1 MGQAKLR
8 GSFEQRQAEG
18 IAKRHAEEVK
28 RTERFRRERAERA
41 EREANMTPEQKA
53 RATKVR
59 GVFAALTAMVAAS
72 EAQNADFANA
82 MRNFNAG

>member
-18 IAKRHAEEVK
+18 IAKRLAEEK
-28 RTERFRRERAERA
+28 QREEDQQRQRIERAA
-41 EREANMTPEQKA
+41 REANMPPEQRA
-53 RATKVR
+53 RLMKTR
-59 GVFAALTAMVAAS
+59 SLFAALAAVVAAN
-72 EAQNADFANA
+72 EAQKADFANA

>member
-18 IAKRHAEEVK
+18 IAKRLAEENQK
-28 RTERFRRERAERA
+28 ADAARLAKAERM
-41 EREANMTPEQKA
+41 EREANMTPEQRA
-53 RATKVR
+53 RLIKTR
-59 GVFAALTAMVAAS
+59 GMFAALVTMVAAS
-72 EAQNADFANA
+72 QAQKADFANA